1 MIKVNLSAD
10 PDGMQAEVDASAYMA
25 ELRSEVEQL
34 RGDLVR
40 SKEASQEAQGGGLL
54 AYIQSIGREKIS
66 DLTSSVSEVPPPSP
80 PPPPPPRCTCT
91 RALSSCATPLTM
103 CHARVQDVLD
113 AMRLLIENILAEA
126 GVGGEQFL
134 EVSGVKLRELLVWQ
148 LITGYKLRELEA
160 TEELNQLM

>member
-80 PPPPPPRCTCT
+80 PPTTTTTLHLHAC
-91 RALSSCATPLTM
+91 ALLM
-103 CHARVQDVLD
+103 CHATNHVPRH
-113 AMRLLIENILAEA
+113 
-126 GVGGEQFL
+126 
-134 EVSGVKLRELLVWQ
+134 
-148 LITGYKLRELEA
+148 
-160 TEELNQLM
+160 

>member
-54 AYIQSIGREKIS
+54 AFIQSIGRDKIS
-66 DLTSSVSEVPPPSP
+66 DLTSSVSVVPPPPLPRPPSP
-80 PPPPPPRCTCT
+80 PPPRRACT
-91 RALSSCATPLTM
+91 RALLRRRATDHVPR
-103 CHARVQDVLD
+103 H
-113 AMRLLIENILAEA
+113 
-126 GVGGEQFL
+126 
-134 EVSGVKLRELLVWQ
+134 
-148 LITGYKLRELEA
+148 
-160 TEELNQLM
+160 

>member
-80 PPPPPPRCTCT
+80 HHHHHHHAAP
-91 RALSSCATPLTM
+91 
-103 CHARVQDVLD
+103 ARVRSPHVP
-113 AMRLLIENILAEA
+113 RH
-126 GVGGEQFL
+126 
-134 EVSGVKLRELLVWQ
+134 
-148 LITGYKLRELEA
+148 
-160 TEELNQLM
+160 

>member
-54 AYIQSIGREKIS
+54 AFIQSIGRDKIS
-66 DLTSSVSEVPPPSP
+66 DLTSSVSEVPPPPLPRPPSP
-80 PPPPPPRCTCT
+80 PPPRRACT
-91 RALSSCATPLTM
+91 RALLRRRATDHVPR
-103 CHARVQDVLD
+103 H
-113 AMRLLIENILAEA
+113 
-126 GVGGEQFL
+126 
-134 EVSGVKLRELLVWQ
+134 
-148 LITGYKLRELEA
+148 
-160 TEELNQLM
+160 

>member
-40 SKEASQEAQGGGLL
+40 SKEASQEAEGGGLL

-66 DLTSSVSEVPPPSP
+66 DLTSSVSEVPPPPSP
-80 PPPPPPRCTCT
+80 PFRPPPMNSRAATARVHSPRASHSP
-91 RALSSCATPLTM
+91 RATP
-103 CHARVQDVLD
+103 
-113 AMRLLIENILAEA
+113 
-126 GVGGEQFL
+126 G
-134 EVSGVKLRELLVWQ
+134 
-148 LITGYKLRELEA
+148 
-160 TEELNQLM
+160 